1 MSPHCAGYIF
11 CFLVLKPFPELKTLG
26 EGFFQVTY
34 KKNIYLIYHHP
45 FFLPCQ
51 QNKNII
57 SCTNLYIRF
66 MAVTQTRLED
76 VRVR

>member
-26 EGFFQVTY
+26 GGFFQVTY
-34 KKNIYLIYHHP
+34 KKKYISFIITL
-45 FFLPCQ
+45 FLPCQ